1 MRKIILQTLISLDGY
16 YEGPNK
22 EIDWHN
28 VDAEFNDFAIAFLNT
43 IDTILF
49 GRVTY
54 QLMAH
59 YWPTPEALKNDP
71 VVAEI
76 MNNLS
81 KIVFSKKMEKADW
94 NNTQVFSGS
103 IPDEIKRLKQ
113 QSGKDIA
120 IFASSELALTFIPH
134 DLIDEFR
141 ILVNPVVLGSGK
153 PLFKGLNE
161 RIKLKLLK
169 TKTFNS
175 GNVLLYYE
183 PLRN

>member
-1 MRKIILQTLISLDGY
+1 MRKIILQTLITLDGY

-54 QLMAH
+54 QLMAD
-59 YWPTPEALKNDP
+59 YWPTADALKNDP
-71 VVAEI
+71 VIAER

-81 KIVFSKKMEKADW
+81 KIVFSKTMKNAEW
-94 NNTQVFSGS
+94 NNTQVFKGN
-103 IPDEIKRLKQ
+103 IPYEIKKLKQ

-134 DLIDEFR
+134 RLIDEFR
-141 ILVNPVVLGSGK
+141 ILVNPVVLGCGK

-161 RIKLKLLK
+161 RLKLKLLN

-183 PLRN
+183 PVIN

>member
-1 MRKIILQTLISLDGY
+1 
-16 YEGPNK
+16 
-22 EIDWHN
+22 
-28 VDAEFNDFAIAFLNT
+28 
-43 IDTILF
+43 
-49 GRVTY
+49 
-54 QLMAH
+54 
-59 YWPTPEALKNDP
+59 
-71 VVAEI
+71 
-76 MNNLS
+76 
-81 KIVFSKKMEKADW
+81 MEKADW